1 MIDIG
6 NKETIKREAKA
17 EGFIRLKKST
27 LRSIRDNKIKKG
39 SVEEAS
45 KVAGILGAKM
55 TPQTIPHCHPIPLD
69 SVEPSVKVEEDG
81 VRVTCTVKARYKT
94 GVEMESLMC
103 VNSML
108 LTVWDMV
115 KYLEKDE
122 AGQYKE
128 TEISGIRVLRKVKGQ
143 KV

>member
-6 NKETIKREAKA
+6 NKDAVRREAKA
-17 EGFIRLKKST
+17 EGFIRLRKST
-27 LRSIRDNKIKKG
+27 LQSIVNNTIKKG
-39 SVEEAS
+39 NVEEAS

-55 TPQTIPHCHPIPLD
+55 TPQIVPHCHQIPLE
-69 SVEPSVKVEEDG
+69 SIEPSLKVEKDG
-81 VRVTCTVKARYKT
+81 IRVTCTVKARYKT
-94 GVEMESLMC
+94 GVEMESLVC

-122 AGQYKE
+122 EGQYQF
-128 TEISGIRVLRKVKGQ
+128 TEISSVRVLSKIKGIRV
-143 KV
+143 

>member
-6 NKETIKREAKA
+6 NKKAIKREAKA
-17 EGFIRLKKST
+17 EGFIRLKEST
-27 LRSIRDNKIKKG
+27 LRNIRDNDIKKG
-39 SVEEAS
+39 GVDEAS
-45 KVAGILGAKM
+45 KVAGILGAKL
-55 TPQTIPHCHPIPLD
+55 TPNAIPHCHPIPLE
-69 SVEPSVKVEEDG
+69 SVEPSMKVEEDG

-115 KYLEKDE
+115 KYLEKDDK
-122 AGQYKE
+122 GQYRG
-128 TEISGIRVLRKVKGQ
+128 TEISGVRVLRKLKG
-143 KV
+143 